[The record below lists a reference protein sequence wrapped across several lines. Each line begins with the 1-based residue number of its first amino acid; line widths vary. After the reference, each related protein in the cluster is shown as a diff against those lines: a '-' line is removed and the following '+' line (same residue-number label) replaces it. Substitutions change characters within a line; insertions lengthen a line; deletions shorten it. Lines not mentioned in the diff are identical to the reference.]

1 MNKCVVAVSKTRN
14 GVEIFFLLL
23 QTYWAAVKAYVSI
36 RSATVGLYKRKHM
49 SASFC
54 TISKNSLQLFNK
66 LIFEMPNNT

>member
-1 MNKCVVAVSKTRN
+1 MRGCCFQDEEWCWKL
-14 GVEIFFLLL
+14 FLLL